1 MESNHTSAYKQLV
14 NDPKFKQFI
23 SNKLKFARWK
33 NKQSRLKLNSQD
45 KINIHRSKIVI
56 STGNSDYVTII

>member
-1 MESNHTSAYKQLV
+1 MESKHTSAYKQLV

-33 NKQSRLKLNSQD
+33 NKQSRF
-45 KINIHRSKIVI
+45 NILTQNKHVPRSKLVI
-56 STGNSDYVTII
+56 STGNSNFITII